1 MRHLILCGSCHRQ
14 LDAGDRPAG
23 ERVRCACGEW
33 VEVPALLPHD
43 SAVVRCSACGAP
55 REGDEPE
62 CRYCGSSFTV
72 YELDIDTI
80 CPFCMAR
87 VSGGARFC
95 SHCGSPILVGQA
107 AAGATPMPCP
117 ACGPQRHL
125 KSRRLGAEPV
135 AVAECEV
142 CAGLWVDTGTFQVLA
157 ARARLGQLDGAV
169 AAPAAAAAGAAAVV
183 RRTLAPGAAGPA
195 GARPAAAAPG
205 VAGPGVVAPR
215 GGTPG
220 APAAWTAGA
229 GGHLYRPCAV
239 CGALMNRQ
247 NYGRKSGVILDV
259 CRAHGIWFDAGELPR
274 VLGWIRDGGE
284 RRAGE
289 LAAEQDQAQARQ
301 RRLEQEAGR
310 SLTGGWGH
318 PEVDTD
324 LFRGLGDLIGEGLGS
339 LFHRG

>member
-72 YELDIDTI
+72 HELDIDTI

-157 ARARLGQLDGAV
+157 ARARLGQLDAAV
-169 AAPAAAAAGAAAVV
+169 AAP
-183 RRTLAPGAAGPA
+183 
-195 GARPAAAAPG
+195 
-205 VAGPGVVAPR
+205 
-215 GGTPG
+215 GT
-220 APAAWTAGA
+220 PAAWTPGA

-274 VLGWIRDGGE
+274 VLAWIRDGGE

>member
-1 MRHLILCGSCHRQ
+1 MRHLILCGRCHRQ
-14 LDAGDRPAG
+14 LDAGDRAAG

-33 VEVPALLPHD
+33 VEVPALAAHD

-55 REGDEPE
+55 RQADEPD

-72 YELDIDTI
+72 HELDIDTI
-80 CPFCMAR
+80 CPFCMAL

-95 SHCGSPILVGQA
+95 SHCGSPILVAQA

-125 KSRRLGAEPV
+125 GSRRLGAEPV
-135 AVAECEV
+135 AVAECEA

-157 ARARLGQLDGAV
+157 ARARFGQLDPAV
-169 AAPAAAAAGAAAVV
+169 AAPAAAAVGA
-183 RRTLAPGAAGPA
+183 LAPAAPAVAGVEPPRAVAPSGGGPGGPA
-195 GARPAAAAPG
+195 ALRAATG
-205 VAGPGVVAPR
+205 
-215 GGTPG
+215 
-220 APAAWTAGA
+220 PAAWTPGA
-229 GGHLYRPCAV
+229 SGRLYRPCAV

-274 VLGWIRDGGE
+274 VLAWIRDGGE
-284 RRAGE
+284 QRAGR
-289 LAAEQDQAQARQ
+289 LTAEEDQAQARQ
-301 RRLEQEAGR
+301 RRLAQEAGR
-310 SLTGGWGH
+310 APLGGWGY
-318 PEVDTD
+318 PEAD
-324 LFRGLGDLIGEGLGS
+324 LDLYGSLVDLIGEGLGH